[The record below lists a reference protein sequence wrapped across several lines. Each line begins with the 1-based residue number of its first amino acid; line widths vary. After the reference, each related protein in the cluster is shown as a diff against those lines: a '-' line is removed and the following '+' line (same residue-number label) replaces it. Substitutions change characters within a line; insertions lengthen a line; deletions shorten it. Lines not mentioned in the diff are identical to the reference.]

1 MKVRNCFL
9 RMGLAAFSLA
19 LLSGCAIG
27 NQVGLVSQ
35 SHFDFPNSNVYPLGH
50 VTGKAT
56 ITSLFTPAL
65 ITGDLKERA
74 INDALA
80 KNPEA
85 ELLVNY
91 TENVKIVYFVILPI
105 YIMDYEVE
113 GTAAKMTVGKQHLT

>member
-9 RMGLAAFSLA
+9 RMGLAALSLS

-50 VTGKAT
+50 VSGKSSLAT
-56 ITSLFTPAL
+56 FFTPPL

-91 TENVKIVYFVILPI
+91 TENVKIITFLILPL
-105 YIMDYEVE
+105 YVMNYEVE
-113 GTAAKMTVGKQHLT
+113 GTAAKMTVGKQHLA